1 MKNEM
6 KNDRIDCGGGIFA
19 IRKYKVTS
27 DRAKFYTNKSST
39 HMTFMKIVKFSRPL
53 TPSVN
58 ICPKFFHSLD
68 LGRPVLNE
76 SPHLLQQTVEQ
87 QPHRR
92 YERLKLKQKQNQVVS
107 NSN

>member
-1 MKNEM
+1 M
-6 KNDRIDCGGGIFA
+6 KNDRIDSGGGIIA
-19 IRKYKVTS
+19 LRKYKVTP
-27 DRAKFYTNKSST
+27 DRAKFYTNKSSG

-58 ICPKFFHSLD
+58 LRPKFFHSLD

-76 SPHLLQQTVEQ
+76 SLHPLQQTMEQ
-87 QPHRR
+87 QPHRT
-92 YERLKLKQKQNQVVS
+92 YERSKLKQKQNQVVS